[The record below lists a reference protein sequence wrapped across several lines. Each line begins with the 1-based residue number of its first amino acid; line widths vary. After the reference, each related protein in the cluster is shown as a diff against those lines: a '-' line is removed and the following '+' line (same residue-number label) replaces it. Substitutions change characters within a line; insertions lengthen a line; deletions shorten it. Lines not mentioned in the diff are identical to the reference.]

1 MTSRHF
7 GHLQELR
14 DPPEHL
20 ERQLQASR
28 RWYETSGAE
37 GQRCYL
43 AYEKYEGLDLS
54 GAVIVEAT
62 LQEAGLEASRL
73 DGVLAMRV
81 LGNGLSLKGSSL
93 IGANFYK
100 ADLAESDLTGA
111 LAREAIFQ
119 KTTLTQARLD
129 GTDLRK
135 ADLQGATCLSTSFT
149 NADVREANLAGATLT
164 GADFA
169 SAHLQGAI
177 LTGAVIGQDTSFINS
192 IGLEEAVAETVV
204 IGDQLLSGGAALSAL
219 QALGRSH

>member
-7 GHLQELR
+7 GHLQDLR
-14 DPPEHL
+14 DPPEDL

-37 GQRCYL
+37 GHSCYL

-100 ADLAESDLTGA
+100 ADLVESDLTGV

-119 KTTLTQARLD
+119 RATLTNARF
-129 GTDLRK
+129 GGADLRQ
-135 ADLQGATCLSTSFT
+135 ADLQGATCLSTSFA
-149 NADVREANLAGATLT
+149 NADLREANLTSAKLT
-164 GADFA
+164 GAMFTGA
-169 SAHLQGAI
+169 RFQGAI

-192 IGLEEAVAETVV
+192 IGLEEAVADTLV
-204 IGDQLLSGGAALSAL
+204 IGDELLSGGAALSAL
-219 QALGRSH
+219 QALGKLR